1 MDGPGDGEAESFA
14 LRETDFDQYQAKLSP
29 DGRWRAYVSNE
40 SGASEVYVLDFPDAQ
55 GKWQISNDGG
65 VQPQWSGAGSEIFYI
80 ALDAR
85 LMAVDVY
92 GESEFEVGIPHA
104 LFQTQIWR
112 GASAESGIRAQYDV
126 SADGERFLINRVG
139 PEGTGTEIH
148 VVLDWFSELES
159 D

>member
-1 MDGPGDGEAESFA
+1 MKAGF
-14 LRETDFDQYQAKLSP
+14 
-29 DGRWRAYVSNE
+29 N
-40 SGASEVYVLDFPDAQ
+40 Q
-55 GKWQISNDGG
+55 GKWQISNEGG

-85 LMAVDVY
+85 LMAVDVS
-92 GESEFEVGIPHA
+92 GESELEVGIPHA